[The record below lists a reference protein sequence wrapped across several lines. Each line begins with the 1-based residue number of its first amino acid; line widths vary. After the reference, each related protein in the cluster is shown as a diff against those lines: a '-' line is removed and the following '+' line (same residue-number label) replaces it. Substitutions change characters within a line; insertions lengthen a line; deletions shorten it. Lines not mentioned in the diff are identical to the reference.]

1 MKTLKKIMALA
12 ISALVTGALVLVP
25 KTVAKADPAQS
36 ATGTTVG
43 FVTTAYGV
51 DIYGIDENGKK
62 IQTTFSNLGYQTV
75 IQVGDGKRYNLGN
88 RYFDRDTPLGTF
100 ENGKV
105 YTVDGIEV
113 SVTVSLN
120 GTGDCAII
128 NYVVKNTT
136 SSAKTVKL
144 GTFADTQIKN
154 KDSSC
159 RLSVENGRVYLKHPT
174 EDIGFAFA
182 ANQGGFT
189 TTYVGYFG
197 DCNQHI
203 FENGPTSNSNTD
215 SGIAFSWLLNVPA
228 GATVNKASFSA
239 VGDVN
244 VIDDIIDDATT
255 DDKEAGDWLDPLRT
269 QLHIAADPEFGANV
283 NNTADYTG
291 DFALPAEIMQYIK
304 DNPQVTL
311 NYSFYVD
318 DVLRTVTITGKNV
331 VVEEGVQYYG
341 FNYLLSHYGDGSAV
355 TGPTGIYTIVKGDT
369 LTSIAKK
376 FGTTIEALAAKNG
389 IKNVDLIYAGA
400 KIAY

>member
-12 ISALVTGALVLVP
+12 IGTILSCSLVFITDIES
-25 KTVAKADPAQS
+25 KAAPAS
-36 ATGTTVG
+36 EKGNGVG
-43 FVTTAYGV
+43 YVITSYGV
-51 DIYGIDENGKK
+51 DIYGIDADGNK
-62 IQTTFSNLGYQTV
+62 IQTTYSDRGYMTAVSVNDGSICWLGDKY
-75 IQVGDGKRYNLGN
+75 GSYDKA
-88 RYFDRDTPLGTF
+88 LGTF
-100 ENGKV
+100 SNGKV
-105 YTVDGIEV
+105 YTVDGVEV
-113 SVTVSLN
+113 SVTASL
-120 GTGDCAII
+120 GSTKEYAVL
-128 NYVVKNTT
+128 NYLIKNTT
-136 SSAKTVKL
+136 SEAKTVKI
-144 GTFADTQIKN
+144 GSFGDTEIDGYDDDCLLSIKN
-154 KDSSC
+154 G
-159 RLSVENGRVYLKHPT
+159 RIYLSDPYGENGFCVAT
-174 EDIGFAFA
+174 
-182 ANQGGFT
+182 NQGSFT
-189 TTYVGYFG
+189 TTYIG
-197 DCNQHI
+197 DYYDCHDNI
-203 FENGPTSNSNTD
+203 FRNSAVTEDDDSD
-215 SGIAFSWLLNVPA
+215 SGIAFSWTLNVPA
-228 GATVNKASFSA
+228 GATANKASFFA

-244 VIDDIIDDATT
+244 IIDDIIDDATMV
-255 DDKEAGDWLDPLRT
+255 KEDGDWLDPLRT

-331 VVEEGVQYYG
+331 VVEEGVLYYG